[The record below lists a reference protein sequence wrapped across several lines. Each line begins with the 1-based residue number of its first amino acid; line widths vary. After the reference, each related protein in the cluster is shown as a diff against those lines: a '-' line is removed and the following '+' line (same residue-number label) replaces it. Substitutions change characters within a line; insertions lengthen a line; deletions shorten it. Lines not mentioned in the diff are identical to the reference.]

1 MEKPKEYSRK
11 SKEVGGKQKHM
22 ISISDLMTNHI
33 LEGKNEI
40 RGMKLKDVEEE
51 KNPIQILN
59 SILVLVM
66 ES

>member
-1 MEKPKEYSRK
+1 MEKSKEYSGK
-11 SKEVGGKQKHM
+11 SKEEKCKQKHM

-51 KNPIQILN
+51 KEPN
-59 SILVLVM
+59 SDTK
-66 ES
+66 